1 MEVFYYPEYNL
12 PMSSITIPAREEHHP
27 NLRPLSILRDLP
39 AVADLIEQCF
49 SSTMDSEGRRYVQDM
64 RRAGN
69 DNSFLKWANRVAEST
84 SLPLTGYIWE
94 EGHHIIG
101 NVSLVPFKRNKHRL
115 YLIANV
121 AVHPDHRRRGIARAL
136 TVRAMQHAH
145 EKNVGDIWLHVR
157 ADNAE
162 AIHLYETLGFVERAR
177 RTNWQ
182 AVTDSNAQKLD
193 TDIAI
198 TNRHPNFWR
207 TQLNWLSRLYPD
219 EISWH
224 ANWNFSTLKPGLLNW
239 LYLMFVDINVR
250 QWAATRKDNLLATL
264 SWIPTGRGEGLFAAT
279 GERSDPEALTAL
291 LLQARRDLYHSYP
304 HVSFEFPAGLFDDAI
319 QAAGFKAQ
327 RTLIWMQA
335 TS

>member
-1 MEVFYYPEYNL
+1 
-12 PMSSITIPAREEHHP
+12 MSSITVPAREAPHP

-49 SSTMDSEGRRYVQDM
+49 SSTMDSDGRRYVQDM
-64 RRAGN
+64 RRAGK

-94 EGHHIIG
+94 EGHHIVG
-101 NVSLVPFKRNKHRL
+101 NVSLVPFRQNKHRL

-121 AVHPDHRRRGIARAL
+121 ATHPDYRRRGIARAL
-136 TVRAMQHAH
+136 TVRAMQHAR
-145 EKNVGDIWLHVR
+145 ERKVDDIWLHVR
-157 ADNAE
+157 ADNPE

-177 RTNWQ
+177 RTAWQ
-182 AVTDSNAQKLD
+182 AYTDSNAQKIE

-198 TNRHPNFWR
+198 TGRHPRFWT
-207 TQLNWLSRLYPD
+207 TQLKWLARLYPN
-219 EISWH
+219 EMSWH

-250 QWAATRKDNLLATL
+250 QWAASRKDNLLATL
-264 SWIPTGRGEGLFAAT
+264 SWIPTGRGESLFAAAA
-279 GERSDPEALTAL
+279 ERSDPEAMTAL
-291 LLQARRDLYHSYP
+291 LLQARRDLSYSNP
-304 HVSFEFPAGLFDDAI
+304 HISLEFPAGLFDDAI
-319 QAAGFKAQ
+319 QTAGFKPL

-335 TS
+335 TR